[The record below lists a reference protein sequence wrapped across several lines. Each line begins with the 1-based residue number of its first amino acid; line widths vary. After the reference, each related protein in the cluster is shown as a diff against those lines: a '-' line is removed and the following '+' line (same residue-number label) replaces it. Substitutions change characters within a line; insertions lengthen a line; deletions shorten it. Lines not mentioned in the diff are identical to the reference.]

1 MAGPDGGSS
10 LRRLPALAALSSAA
24 SLAVV
29 APAGDV
35 RTVAAIVLG
44 VSGGLFLLSLA
55 VKKKAWSL
63 RTASA
68 LLSGGSIGAL
78 VAVRPDYLAV
88 LGALLPR
95 SLLGLLSG
103 APFARRATGP
113 GGRPGGLGGLGGLG
127 AGSPRHH
134 PPTKI
139 LGAVDSYLI
148 LAEAVTYQFTEQS
161 TGVVLISFVLSALS
175 VITIATV
182 AAGVEIDLARRALR
196 ATGLASQVYL
206 AAVDSTEPA
215 VQIFSGVVCGLFAIP
230 ATL

>member
-1 MAGPDGGSS
+1 MAGPNGGSS

-35 RTVAAIVLG
+35 RTVAAIVVG
-44 VSGGLFLLSLA
+44 VSGFFFLLSLA

-68 LLSGGSIGAL
+68 ILSGGSIGAL

-88 LGALLPR
+88 LGALLPLF
-95 SLLGLLSG
+95 LLVLLYG
-103 APFARRATGP
+103 APFSRRATGP
-113 GGRPGGLGGLGGLG
+113 GWRSAGSGGLS
-127 AGSPRHH
+127 APSPRHH

-161 TGVVLISFVLSALS
+161 TGVVLISFVLSGLS
-175 VITIATV
+175 VVTIATV

-206 AAVDSTEPA
+206 AAVDDTEPVIRILSA
-215 VQIFSGVVCGLFAIP
+215 VVCGLYAIP

>member
-1 MAGPDGGSS
+1 MAGRRYGGC
-10 LRRLPALAALSSAA
+10 RRSRRSRRRRRSRLWRCRRCPNSRGHCGWGLW
-24 SLAVV
+24 
-29 APAGDV
+29 
-35 RTVAAIVLG
+35 
-44 VSGGLFLLSLA
+44 GLFLLSLA

-68 LLSGGSIGAL
+68 ILSGGSIGAL

-88 LGALLPR
+88 LGALLPLF
-95 SLLGLLSG
+95 LLVLLYG
-103 APFARRATGP
+103 APFSRRATGP
-113 GGRPGGLGGLGGLG
+113 GWRSAGSTGSGGLG
-127 AGSPRHH
+127 AGSSAHH

-148 LAEAVTYQFTEQS
+148 LAEAVTYQLTEQS
-161 TGVVLISFVLSALS
+161 TGVVLISFVLSAP

-206 AAVDSTEPA
+206 AAVDDTEPVIRILSA
-215 VQIFSGVVCGLFAIP
+215 VVCGLYAIP